1 MEHDEA
7 VNSQAAERYASHELS
22 PADRTAFEE
31 HFFDCRECA
40 DTVRFELAFAAN
52 VRAISLEM
60 RAQEQRLLARAGAG
74 SWGELL
80 GWLRLRPVAAF
91 SVAANL
97 VLAAGLGYVL
107 LSHTHQAA
115 RPRLIAAYFAPGPAK
130 GAETVHSIAAGET
143 IYQVR
148 FDILGQKSPSYAYEI
163 LDGAGKPESSGSLKA
178 PASEDDSL
186 NLQIPVENLPAG
198 VHTLVVR
205 GELNGEIVS
214 WSKFSTAR

>member
-31 HFFDCRECA
+31 HFFDCLECA

-52 VRAISLEM
+52 VRAISREM
-60 RAQEQRLLARAGAG
+60 RAQEQGLRARAG
-74 SWGELL
+74 SWGKWL

-91 SVAANL
+91 SFAANL
-97 VLAAGLGYVL
+97 VLAAGLGYAL

-130 GAETVHSIAAGET
+130 GAETVHPIAAGET

-148 FDILGQKSPSYAYEI
+148 FDILGRKNPSYAYEI
-163 LDGAGKPESSGSLKA
+163 LDGAGNPESSGSLKA
-178 PASEDDSL
+178 PPGEDDSL

-205 GELNGEIVS
+205 GQLSGEIVS

>member
-1 MEHDEA
+1 MVGLA
-7 VNSQAAERYASHELS
+7 S
-22 PADRTAFEE
+22 PAPRRGVF
-31 HFFDCRECA
+31 
-40 DTVRFELAFAAN
+40 
-52 VRAISLEM
+52 I
-60 RAQEQRLLARAGAG
+60 
-74 SWGELL
+74 
-80 GWLRLRPVAAF
+80 
-91 SVAANL
+91 AANL
-97 VLAAGLGYVL
+97 VLAAGLGYAL
-107 LSHTHQAA
+107 LSHTRQAA

-130 GAETVHSIAAGET
+130 GAETVHPIAAGET

-148 FDILGQKSPSYAYEI
+148 FDILGRKSPSYAYEI

-178 PASEDDSL
+178 PPSEDDSL